1 MFTKL
6 KEILV
11 TLSRDMRE
19 MEKTQIKY
27 LEKKTTMPEMKTI
40 LVNLDKKGEKINDCL
55 HTENN
60 F

>member
-1 MFTKL
+1 
-6 KEILV
+6 
-11 TLSRDMRE
+11 

-27 LEKKTTMPEMKTI
+27 LEKKTTMPAMKTI
-40 LVNLDKKGEKINDCL
+40 LVNLDKKGEKIDDCL